1 MIQIIFENDDIL
13 VVHKPAGIP
22 THAPNP
28 QTKGVVELLEEER
41 GIKLG
46 VHQRLDEGTSG
57 VLAFSKS
64 KSGALFLA
72 KSFELRD
79 VRKIYYALVCG
90 KPDSQRGELQHR
102 LSHKNGVTTEDPNGK
117 LAKCK
122 YRVVATAAPFTL
134 LELELL
140 TGMTHQLRV
149 QCALAGMP
157 ILGDALYG
165 GGDQV
170 PRLFLHAH
178 KLVLMGDKKLPHLV
192 APLPTLMQ
200 KPNPEQIFTTLFK
213 HLRTTFGVLGEDEA
227 IRLAVPQHSGIPEVI
242 LEKLGK
248 TLLVRHLE
256 PTSSSLWTSS
266 SLETLCRVAG
276 HVFGCASS
284 AYTVHESPNKS
295 HACRAFAKEW
305 VTQVPPFWA
314 SEHGIAYQFD
324 LTGNAVG
331 LYLDQR
337 ENRKW
342 IMDHAHGAVLN
353 LFAYTCAFSLCAAK
367 NPKTTS
373 SVSVDAAKAALNH
386 GRENFEHNG
395 VSLDG
400 HRFIVEDVQKYLERC
415 LKNGTR
421 FDTVI
426 CDPPSFGR
434 AGKTVFSLD
443 DALEELVRLC
453 VSVAA
458 PQATILFSI
467 NHRKIR
473 LSRLR
478 QAFEKAAHQT
488 GISFSSFEAFVND
501 DACGPLGVGTD
512 LKTVRCT
519 LA

>member
-1 MIQIIFENDDIL
+1 MIETIFENDDIL

-28 QTKGVVELLEEER
+28 QTKGVVELLEEAR

-64 KSGALFLA
+64 KNGAVFLA

-79 VRKIYYALVCG
+79 VRKYYYALVCG
-90 KPDSQRGELQHR
+90 QPDAPRGELQHR
-102 LSHKNGVTTEDPNGK
+102 LSHKNGVTTEDPKGK

-165 GGDQV
+165 GGDLV

-178 KLVLMGDKKLPHLV
+178 KLVLMGDKKLPHFV
-192 APLPTLMQ
+192 APLPAIMQ
-200 KPNPEQIFTTLFK
+200 KPNPEQIFTILLK
-213 HLRTTFGVLGEDEA
+213 HLRTVIGEPGAAEA

-242 LEKLGK
+242 LEKLGQ
-248 TLLVRHLE
+248 TLFVRHLE
-256 PTSSSLWTSS
+256 PTSSSLWTTS
-266 SLETLCRVAG
+266 SLQTLCRVAC
-276 HVFGCASS
+276 HVFGCSAS
-284 AYTVHESPNKS
+284 AYSVHESPNKS
-295 HACRAFAKEW
+295 HACRAFARELN
-305 VTQVPPFWA
+305 TQIPPFWA
-314 SEHGIAYQFD
+314 SEHGISYQFD
-324 LTGNAVG
+324 VTGNAVG

-337 ENRKW
+337 ENRRW
-342 IMDHAHGAVLN
+342 VMDHAHGVVLN

-367 NPKTTS
+367 NPQTAST
-373 SVSVDAAKAALNH
+373 VSVDAAKAALNH

-395 VSLDG
+395 VSLEG

-415 LKNGTR
+415 VKNGTR

-434 AGKTVFSLD
+434 AGKSVFSLD
-443 DALEELVRLC
+443 DALEDLVRLC
-453 VSVAA
+453 VCVAA
-458 PQATILFSI
+458 PQATILFCI

-473 LSRLR
+473 LARLR
-478 QAFEKAAHQT
+478 QAFEKAAHQA
-488 GISFSSFEAFVND
+488 GVSFASFEAFVND

-512 LKTVRCT
+512 LKTIRCT